1 MASGEKSA
9 RERELTAVIEAAVAP
24 EHLVVEDVSITPA
37 GKRRL
42 VRILLDDDLG
52 ALAEGDSTS
61 AVPPVNL
68 DRIADAT
75 RAVSDALD
83 ASDVMGQAPYVLE
96 VSSPGTDRALT
107 TPRQLRR
114 NVGRLVTMTLNDG
127 QPPLQGR
134 LQAVGPDELT
144 ISDGSGERAVALTA
158 VQAARVQVEFTSTQN
173 TDNAFDDTDDDVDE
187 EN

>member
-9 RERELTAVIEAAVAP
+9 RERELTSVIEAAVAP
-24 EHLVVEDVSITPA
+24 EHLVVEDVSITPV

-114 NVGRLVTMTLNDG
+114 NVGRLVTVILNDG
-127 QPPLQGR
+127 RPPVQGR
-134 LQAVGPDELT
+134 LLAVGPDELT

-158 VQAARVQVEFTSTQN
+158 VEAARVQVEFTSTQN
-173 TDNAFDDTDDDVDE
+173 ADDAPETPDNVDE